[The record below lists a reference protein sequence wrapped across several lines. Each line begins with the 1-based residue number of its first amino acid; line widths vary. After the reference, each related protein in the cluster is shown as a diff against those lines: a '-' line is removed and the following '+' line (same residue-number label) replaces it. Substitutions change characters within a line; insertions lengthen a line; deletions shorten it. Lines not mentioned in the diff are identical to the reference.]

1 MERQKRNSVK
11 WESGQHVRRPDQKN
25 RWSTGE
31 QAVFLYLLIVF
42 ILVSIHMDRGNAPA
56 APDSIPMSENWT
68 MKAGEVVSL
77 SELPVGSLDLVTDV
91 SGLNLRRRS
100 LCLKSIDTQFD
111 VYADGQRIYSYH
123 PTIPKRLGA
132 SYGMYV
138 HTIALPKDIT
148 SLTLRLEPVF
158 PETPAALND
167 VVIEEGTEYVRALFK
182 SNLWAFVLSS
192 VILLIGLLFLTVGVF
207 GKILMYTAGLDF
219 VSFGVFCVLIGFTGF
234 NDTLLL
240 QVLTGHPALIRVITY
255 VCLIFLPY
263 PALSFFASA
272 TGNRRAFPVP
282 ASLVLCLAN
291 FGLQVFL
298 THRGISDYYY
308 LVYISHVHIALA
320 FLAAALL
327 LVRAIYRHTIQ
338 KELLRSL
345 IIGISACAIGG
356 GLDIGRYYS
365 LQSYG
370 FTGYTRLG
378 MLVFTLMMG
387 FYLFHEQT
395 RSLKLKQ
402 RENSLL
408 ISEITTAFAK
418 VIDMKDSY
426 TNGHS
431 FRVAQYTSMLA
442 KELGYDDETVER
454 YYRIALLHDVG
465 KIGIPKAVLNKPGKL
480 TDEEFEIMKT
490 HTTAGAEIIS
500 RAIDMVSE
508 GSSGYLKE
516 AKNLAHYHHE
526 KWNGQGYPTG
536 LSGEDIPLSARI
548 MAVADVFD
556 ALVSTRSYK
565 KGFPFEKA
573 IAIIEESSGSHFDP
587 KIAGAFL
594 NAKDKAKEIADSH
607 AEDVTSLL

>member
-1 MERQKRNSVK
+1 MEKQKRNPVK
-11 WESGQHVRRPDQKN
+11 WKSGNHVRRPDQKN

-31 QAVFLYLLIVF
+31 QAVFLCLLIVF

-56 APDSIPMSENWT
+56 APDSIPMSENW
-68 MKAGEVVSL
+68 MMEAGEVVCL
-77 SELPVGSLDLVTDV
+77 SELPVGSHDLVTDV
-91 SGLNLRRRS
+91 SGLNLGRRS

-111 VYADGQRIYSYH
+111 VYADGRRIYSYY

-138 HTIALPKDIT
+138 HTIALPEDIS
-148 SLTLRLEPVF
+148 SLRLRLEPVF
-158 PETPAALND
+158 PGTPAALND
-167 VVIEEGTEYVRALFK
+167 VVIEEGAEYVRALFK
-182 SNLWAFVLSS
+182 SNLWAFVRSS

-263 PALSFFASA
+263 PALSFFASV

-298 THRGISDYYY
+298 THRGVSDYYY
-308 LVYISHVHIALA
+308 LVYISHGHIALA
-320 FLAAALL
+320 FLAVALL
-327 LVRAIYRHTIQ
+327 LIRAIRLHTIQ

-345 IIGISACAIGG
+345 IIGISACAIGA
-356 GLDIGRYYS
+356 GLDIGRYYY

-378 MLVFTLMMG
+378 VLVFTLMMG
-387 FYLFHEQT
+387 IYLFREQT
-395 RSLKLKQ
+395 RSLRLKQ
-402 RENSLL
+402 HENSLL

-465 KIGIPKAVLNKPGKL
+465 KIGIPKVVLNKPGKL
-480 TDEEFEIMKT
+480 TDEEY
-490 HTTAGAEIIS
+490 EIIKS
-500 RAIDMVSE
+500 HTSK
-508 GSSGYLKE
+508 GYDVLKDISIMPE
-516 AKNLAHYHHE
+516 LAVGAQSHHE
-526 KWNGQGYPTG
+526 RPDGKGYPNHLKG
-536 LSGEDIPLSARI
+536 DEIPRVAQI
-548 MAVADVFD
+548 IAVADCFD
-556 ALVSTRSYK
+556 AMYSNRPYRK
-565 KGFPFEKA
+565 RMNFEKA
-573 IAIIEESSGSHFDP
+573 VSIIREVSGTQLTPDVVE
-587 KIAGAFL
+587 AFL
-594 NAKDKAKEIADSH
+594 RLVDKGEFRAPDDDGGGSTENIENIRNK
-607 AEDVTSLL
+607 